1 MNAVHTHLRPRR
13 TAGTL
18 PVVDAHRGSEQRGID
33 WMAQIKLAVVLSVV
47 AAIVVIGLAGRVAEP
62 MLIVGVIVVASVV
75 AWARVEPVAQPAR
88 VRSHHS
94 R

>member
-13 TAGTL
+13 TVGTL
-18 PVVDAHRGSEQRGID
+18 PRTSGSTVRGID
-33 WMAQIKLAVVLSVV
+33 WMAQIKLAVVLSAIAALVVV
-47 AAIVVIGLAGRVAEP
+47 ALAGRVAEP

-88 VRSHHS
+88 VRSHHT

>member
-13 TAGTL
+13 TVGTL
-18 PVVDAHRGSEQRGID
+18 PVATGRPVRGID
-33 WMAQIKLAVVLSVV
+33 WMAQIKLAVVLSAV
-47 AAIVVIGLAGRVAEP
+47 AAIAVIGLAGRVAEP
-62 MLIVGVIVVASVV
+62 ALIVGVIIVASVI

-88 VRSHHS
+88 VRSHHT